1 MVVLDLV
8 SVSSISFAILLYC
21 DLVLSHYCLMF
32 VLDLVSVSSI
42 SSISSISILSHYLVP
57 LLFLHM
63 SESDTDSLRVH
74 LGPYVGFEGLMTNN

>member
-8 SVSSISFAILLYC
+8 SISSISFAILLYC

-32 VLDLVSVSSI
+32 VLDLVSV